1 MTGANSDRHAAFL
14 FTPYLSSPIPFEEAI
29 IERHEEHYLPCRVQ
43 TKLKDKKCHKSKF
56 RA

>member
-1 MTGANSDRHAAFL
+1 MAGANSDRHAAF
-14 FTPYLSSPIPFEEAI
+14 FTPYLSSPIPLEEAI
-29 IERHEEHYLPCRVQ
+29 IERHEEHYLPYRVQ